1 MGFLIELFTVDELR
15 RLDAR
20 DLEILKAAIQ
30 KELRTSAGVR
40 DAIRAAVR
48 NVYNSLV
55 AKNP

>member
-1 MGFLIELFTVDELR
+1 MGFLIELFTVDELK
-15 RLDAR
+15 RLDAK

-48 NVYNSLV
+48 NVYNSLIS
-55 AKNP
+55 KP

>member
-1 MGFLIELFTVDELR
+1 MGFMIELFTVDELK
-15 RLDAR
+15 RLDAK

-40 DAIRAAVR
+40 EAIRAAVR

-55 AKNP
+55 SNKP